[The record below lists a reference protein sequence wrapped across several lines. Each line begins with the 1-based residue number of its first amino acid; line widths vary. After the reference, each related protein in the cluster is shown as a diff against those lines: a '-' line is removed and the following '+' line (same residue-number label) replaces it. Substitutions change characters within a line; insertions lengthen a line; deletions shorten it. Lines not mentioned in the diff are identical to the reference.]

1 MKITRLPMQRLI
13 TTGGLL
19 VLTAG
24 LMVAPGCSAGTVTPA
39 SAFASRSFI
48 SEEIVLADSSRM
60 TLNLGTNAYRNATGG
75 FVSTRKATRASRVEW
90 PITIPLPG
98 VTLSGTFDPDTG
110 AVNLSGV
117 YVDPD
122 TRRGLDVH
130 VTGNLPAD
138 NSYGTLTVA
147 LSDGRTFN
155 VPVRRSDSPVV
166 LPSPGTT
173 PTPVATPSP
182 TPTPTPTPTP
192 GPTPAPNGTL
202 TVTNPTGNFPTGPLT
217 LGKLGGQRGGDTYI
231 NFTMGQGS
239 YSTYPNTLI
248 EFNLIDSSTPS
259 APFRAG
265 DIFNNLG
272 TTATNYPVRLSISR
286 QLGLNSALYFKP
298 ASGTL
303 RITAMT
309 STSITVSL
317 ENVVVVASGAYPTD
331 TPNSGGATLNGT
343 LTANF

>member
-1 MKITRLPMQRLI
+1 MKITRLQMQRLI

-39 SAFASRSFI
+39 SVFASRSFI
-48 SEEIVLADSSRM
+48 SEEIVLADGSRM

-90 PITIPLPG
+90 PITIPLSG

-110 AVNLSGV
+110 EVNLSGV
-117 YVDPD
+117 YTGTGGPF
-122 TRRGLDVH
+122 DVH

-147 LSDGRTFN
+147 LSDGRIFN

-173 PTPVATPSP
+173 PTPAPTPSP
-182 TPTPTPTPTP
+182 TPTPTPSPTP
-192 GPTPAPNGTL
+192 PPTNGTL
-202 TVTNPTGNFPTGPLT
+202 TVTNRTGNFPAGPLA

-259 APFRAG
+259 VPFRAG

-272 TTATNYPVRLSISR
+272 TTATNYPVRLNISR

-303 RITAMT
+303 RITAIT

>member
-1 MKITRLPMQRLI
+1 MKLSSPQAKRLI
-13 TTGGLL
+13 TAGGLL
-19 VLTAG
+19 LASVGLT
-24 LMVAPGCSAGTVTPA
+24 VAPGCSGAT
-39 SAFASRSFI
+39 SALSVFASRSFI
-48 SEEIVLADSSRM
+48 SEAITQPGGASS
-60 TLNLGTNAYRNATGG
+60 TLSITTNAYQNATGV
-75 FVSTRKATRASRVEW
+75 FSVSRAALKKSRVVW
-90 PITIPLPG
+90 PLTIPLVG
-98 VTLSGTFDPDTG
+98 ITLSGTFDPDTG
-110 AVNLSGV
+110 EVNLNGI
-117 YVDPD
+117 YTDPA
-122 TRRGLDVH
+122 TRLAYEIR
-130 VTGNLPAD
+130 VTGILPAD
-138 NSYGTLTVA
+138 NSQGTLHITA
-147 LSDGRTFN
+147 NGIAQPDLPF
-155 VPVRRSDSPVV
+155 RRSDSPVV

-173 PTPVATPSP
+173 PTPAPTPAPTPTPVPTPSP
-182 TPTPTPTPTP
+182 TPVPT
-192 GPTPAPNGTL
+192 NGTL
-202 TVTNPTGNFPTGPLT
+202 TVTNRTGDFPSGPLA

-272 TTATNYPVRLSISR
+272 TSATNYPVRLSISR
-286 QLGLNSALYFKP
+286 QLGRDSSLYFKP
-298 ASGTL
+298 TSGTL

-317 ENVVVVASGAYPTD
+317 ENVVVVANGAYPTS